1 MEPGSSRPGRGCA
14 SSIQAGLRVGSA
26 APESEIEV
34 ILAAPGWRAAVR
46 RPEALARRAAEA
58 ALREA
63 GAAGAITVLLADDRA
78 LKQLNTRHRGKE
90 KPTNVLSF
98 PPETP
103 GERVRSRSTAGAQHE
118 SAAPAH
124 IGDLALAL
132 GTVRREAHDAGRRVA
147 DHLAH
152 LVAHGALHL
161 AGHDHLAAGEARRME
176 RAEARVMR
184 RLGRPNPWRGAT

>member
-1 MEPGSSRPGRGCA
+1 MPGIS
-14 SSIQAGLRVGSA
+14 V
-26 APESEIEV
+26 V
-34 ILAAPGWRAAVR
+34 LAAPGWRAAVK

-63 GAAGAITVLLADDRA
+63 GAAGAITVLLTDDTEVKRLNSQHRA
-78 LKQLNTRHRGKE
+78 KA

-98 PPETP
+98 PAEVP
-103 GERVRSRSTAGAQHE
+103 GQL
-118 SAAPAH
+118 
-124 IGDLALAL
+124 GDVALAL
-132 GTVRREAHDAGRRVA
+132 GVVRREAREARRRTA

-176 RAEARVMR
+176 RAEARIMR
-184 RLGRPNPWRGAT
+184 RLGRPNPWRGST